1 MNCVKTRWMIVVAA
15 ALVVCCSCRRE
26 KKENIEAIPVEVFVT
41 SDSVQAEV
49 RNYVGTIE
57 GSVTTSLSFPAGGY
71 VEIVRIHE
79 GDYVRKGQS
88 LIQLETT
95 TAHSALQAANA
106 TLQQAEDGYRR
117 LKQVYDQGSLAEVKW
132 VEMQTKLQQAQSTQR
147 IAAKNLADCNLRAPF
162 NGYVG
167 ECVAENGMNVLP
179 MQPVV
184 TLHDVEKVNV
194 SFSVPEN
201 EIASLAI
208 GDTGTIV
215 VAALGDKIFK
225 GKIVE
230 RGVVA
235 DALAHSYNV
244 KIEID
249 NKDHA
254 LLPGMVGRVL
264 TTNQSDE
271 GGFVI
276 PSKAVQ
282 TSRDGAYVWLVE
294 EGRATRRNVTIAHY
308 VGDGVAVVGIH
319 PGDAV
324 VISGYL
330 KIGEGTEVCIR

>member
-1 MNCVKTRWMIVVAA
+1 MNNVKTKWMMMA
-15 ALVVCCSCRRE
+15 ALALVACCSCHRE
-26 KKENIEAIPVEVFVT
+26 KTEENERVPVEVFVT
-41 SDSVQAEV
+41 ADSAQSEI

-57 GSVTTSLSFPAGGY
+57 GAVTTSLSFPAGGY
-71 VEIVRIHE
+71 VESVRIQE

-88 LIQLETT
+88 LILLETT
-95 TAHSALQAANA
+95 TAQSTLQAANA

-132 VEMQTKLQQAQSTQR
+132 VEMQTKLQQARATQR

-201 EIASLAI
+201 EIASLSI

-215 VAALGDKIFK
+215 VAALGDKVFK
-225 GKIVE
+225 GQIVE

-264 TTNQSDE
+264 TTNKNSE
-271 GGFVI
+271 RGFVV

-282 TSRDGAYVWLVE
+282 TGREGAYVWIVE
-294 EGRATRRNVTIAHY
+294 NGRATRRNVTIAHY
-308 VGDGVAVVGIH
+308 VGNGVAVVGIN
-319 PGDAV
+319 PGDSV

-330 KIGEGTEVCIR
+330 KIGEGTEVSIR